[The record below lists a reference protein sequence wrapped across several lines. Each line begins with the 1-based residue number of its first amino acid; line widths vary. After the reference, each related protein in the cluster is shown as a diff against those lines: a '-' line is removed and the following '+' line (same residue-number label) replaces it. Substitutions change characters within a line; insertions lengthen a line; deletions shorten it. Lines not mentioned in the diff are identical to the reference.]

1 MDMTISELRAEFGD
15 SLEAFAAR
23 LGLKGK
29 ASAHEIEAKG
39 KASVR
44 VALEIERLSG
54 GRIPA
59 DSLNDDIALTRS
71 AKVA

>member
-1 MDMTISELRAEFGD
+1 MTISELRAEFGD

-29 ASAHEIEAKG
+29 ASAHEIEATG

-54 GRIPA
+54 GRIKA
-59 DSLNDDIALTRS
+59 DALNRQIALTRAAS
-71 AKVA
+71 EAA

>member
-1 MDMTISELRAEFGD
+1 MTVNDLRAEFGD

-29 ASAHEIEAKG
+29 ASAHEIEQTG

-44 VALEIERLSG
+44 VALEIERLSS

-59 DSLNDDIALTRS
+59 DRLNESVALTRQS
-71 AKVA
+71 ARVA

>member
-1 MDMTISELRAEFGD
+1 MTVNDLRTEFGD

-29 ASAHEIEAKG
+29 ASAHEIEATG

-54 GRIPA
+54 GRILA
-59 DSLNDDIALTRS
+59 DSLNEDVALTRA

>member
-1 MDMTISELRAEFGD
+1 MTVNDLRVELGD

-29 ASAHEIEAKG
+29 ASAHEIEQKG
-39 KASVR
+39 RASVR

-59 DSLNDDIALTRS
+59 DRLNHSIALTRQ
-71 AKVA
+71 AARVA